1 MALDSTGRPI
11 PVHTPD
17 PQDHHPDTAEQE
29 QILLAA
35 KKTDAALQ
43 QLEDLARRVLVLE
56 QEVED
61 RLNARLL
68 DFERRFD
75 AMMLERLREFER
87 RFDMKAD
94 AARTRPLEPA
104 PALPA
109 PSE

>member
-17 PQDHHPDTAEQE
+17 PPNHQPQTAEQE
-29 QILLAA
+29 QFQLAA

-43 QLEDLARRVLVLE
+43 QLEDLARRVLILE

-75 AMMLERLREFER
+75 AMMVERLREFER
-87 RFDMKAD
+87 RFDMKAE
-94 AARTRPLEPA
+94 ASRTRPEPA
-104 PALPA
+104 PPLPA